1 MARGIPLT
9 PEQKAKCREVYAAQG
24 SYRAAARAVGCDDK
38 TAKVVC
44 GMPVTT
50 GETAESAAP
59 AAGRTAQGRFAPGH
73 APMGGG
79 SVSGTR
85 ARRAMVLASISD
97 EEAKAVM
104 RALVDAALAGDASAA
119 VKALG
124 YLIGA
129 PDAETESETVAA
141 EFTIGSAA
149 LKAKV
154 EAA

>member
-1 MARGIPLT
+1 
-9 PEQKAKCREVYAAQG
+9 
-24 SYRAAARAVGCDDK
+24 
-38 TAKVVC
+38 
-44 GMPVTT
+44 
-50 GETAESAAP
+50 
-59 AAGRTAQGRFAPGH
+59 
-73 APMGGG
+73 
-79 SVSGTR
+79 
-85 ARRAMVLASISD
+85 MVLASISD

-129 PDAETESETVAA
+129 PDAETESETIAA

>member
-1 MARGIPLT
+1 MARGTPLT
-9 PEQKAKCREVYAAQG
+9 PAQKATCREVYAAQK
-24 SYRAAARAVGCDDK
+24 SYRAAAKAAGCSVN
-38 TAKVVC
+38 AAIAAC
-44 GMPVTT
+44 SSPVTT
-50 GETAESAAP
+50 GTNGNEQT
-59 AAGRTAQGRFAPGH
+59 GRTPTGQFAPGH

-79 SVSGTR
+79 SVSGTK
-85 ARRAMVLASISD
+85 ARRALVLASISD

-129 PDAETESETVAA
+129 PDVETDTAAPSA

>member
-1 MARGIPLT
+1 MARGTPLT
-9 PEQKAKCREVYAAQG
+9 PAQKATCREVYAAQG
-24 SYRAAARAVGCDDK
+24 SYRAAAK
-38 TAKVVC
+38 
-44 GMPVTT
+44 
-50 GETAESAAP
+50 
-59 AAGRTAQGRFAPGH
+59 AAGCSVNAAIAACSPPTTNGAPRDEHSERTPTGQFAAGNPGG
-73 APMGGG
+73 PGG

-85 ARRAMVLASISD
+85 ARRALVLASISD
-97 EEAKAVM
+97 DEAKAVM
-104 RALVDAALAGDASAA
+104 RALVDAALGGDASAA

-129 PDAETESETVAA
+129 PDAEAETETVGA